1 MAQRTDTKPPAPSSA
16 ADTKAKI
23 LLVDDQPENLLVME
37 TVLSALDQTLV
48 RASSGE
54 EALKALNDDE
64 FALILLA
71 TQMSG
76 MDGYET
82 AAHIKRRV
90 QTRDTPIIF
99 VSASEMG
106 PRATYQGYAAG
117 AVDHV
122 SRPYDPWVLRAKAT
136 VYVKLHHKNV
146 QLRKQAAWL
155 GTGPATDLTAQL
167 STLLSDAETQAHDL
181 TGQLQTQA
189 SRATVRIT
197 AARLERAV
205 RSLRQVLQGALELQ
219 EEPGAPPAPASLHS
233 PRHRDQ

>member
-1 MAQRTDTKPPAPSSA
+1 MAQRTDTRPPAPPSA
-16 ADTKAKI
+16 ADTKHKI
-23 LLVDDQPENLLVME
+23 LLVDDQPENLLALE

-64 FALILLA
+64 FALVLLA

-82 AAHIKRRV
+82 AAHIKRRLR
-90 QTRDTPIIF
+90 TRDTPIIF

-106 PRATYQGYAAG
+106 PRATFRGYATG

-122 SRPYDPWVLRAKAT
+122 SWPYDPWVLRAKVAI
-136 VYVKLHHKNV
+136 YVELHHKNV
-146 QLRKQAAWL
+146 QLRKQAGWL
-155 GTGPATDLTAQL
+155 GTGPATDLLAQL
-167 STLLSDAETQAHDL
+167 STLLSDAETQAHEL
-181 TGQLQTQA
+181 TEQLQTQA
-189 SRATVRIT
+189 SRTTVRIT

-205 RSLRQVLQGALELQ
+205 RSLRQVLQGAWEPQ
-219 EEPGAPPAPASLHS
+219 KEPGAPPAPASLHS
-233 PRHRDQ
+233 PRHQDQ